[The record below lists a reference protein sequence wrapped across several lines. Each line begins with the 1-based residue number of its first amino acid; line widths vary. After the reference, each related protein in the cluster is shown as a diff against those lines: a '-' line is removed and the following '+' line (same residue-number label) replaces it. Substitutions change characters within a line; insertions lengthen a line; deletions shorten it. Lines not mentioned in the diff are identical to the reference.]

1 MVTFVSLFLWL
12 MTGVQTVEVSVGPT
26 VATVEL
32 FLDGRSVGTATAPN
46 WTLDVDFGEEL
57 LPHRLVAI
65 ASDAK
70 GVEVGRAQQL
80 INLPRGEAEV
90 ELALEPGDEGR
101 SAFVRVIAVSR
112 NKFEP
117 LAVFITFDGE
127 ALAAA
132 VDGGFALPEHDPR
145 QPHMVSAEAH
155 FPGGYVARADATF
168 GGSYGSLV
176 ATELT
181 AIPIIA
187 DGNERLEAARLQQ
200 AFAVRGEPVRVAAV
214 DQPGGRV
221 LLIRDHSA
229 WPKLARI
236 GDEIDRR
243 LGIFGADIHRRLT
256 EGFDPLKG
264 AQIGPDADRYY
275 LVVPN
280 AKWERG
286 LALFPIL
293 VPFDIKRWGLPWLV
307 THVTSPEAKI
317 EGQRLAEAVAVAL
330 VRAAGGACPRV
341 VVVVVGEDVKDDSVH
356 SPQAMRQYA
365 AALRVPLV
373 IWSPARRPIESDWG
387 EVVPVSSSGAISR
400 ASRRVL
406 KDLRRQWI
414 VWVEGRHLPSEI
426 EIRSGVEGIRLAG
439 SE

>member
-1 MVTFVSLFLWL
+1 
-12 MTGVQTVEVSVGPT
+12 
-26 VATVEL
+26 
-32 FLDGRSVGTATAPN
+32 
-46 WTLDVDFGEEL
+46 
-57 LPHRLVAI
+57 
-65 ASDAK
+65 
-70 GVEVGRAQQL
+70 
-80 INLPRGEAEV
+80 
-90 ELALEPGDEGR
+90 
-101 SAFVRVIAVSR
+101 VIAVSR

-117 LAVFITFDGE
+117 LAIFVTFDSE
-127 ALAAA
+127 ALPAA
-132 VDGGFALPEHDPR
+132 VDGRFALPEHDPR

-181 AIPIIA
+181 AIPVIA
-187 DGNERLEAARLQQ
+187 ENNERLEAAQLQR
-200 AFAVRGEPVRVAAV
+200 AFTVRGEPVGVAAV

-221 LLIRDHSA
+221 LLIRDHGV
-229 WPKLARI
+229 WPKMARI

-243 LGIFGADIHRRLT
+243 FGIFGADIHRRLT

-264 AQIGPDADRYY
+264 VQIGPEADRFY

-286 LALFPIL
+286 LALFPIV
-293 VPFDIKRWGLPWLV
+293 VPFDIKRWGLAWLV
-307 THVTSPEAKI
+307 THVTSPEASL
-317 EGQRLAEAVAVAL
+317 EGQRLAEAVAVAA
-330 VRAAGGACPRV
+330 VRAAGGASPRIV
-341 VVVVVGEDVKDDSVH
+341 VVVIGEDERDDGVH

-373 IWSPARRPIESDWG
+373 VWSPARRRIESDWG

-426 EIRSGVEGIRLAG
+426 EIRSGIEGIRLAG
-439 SE
+439 AE